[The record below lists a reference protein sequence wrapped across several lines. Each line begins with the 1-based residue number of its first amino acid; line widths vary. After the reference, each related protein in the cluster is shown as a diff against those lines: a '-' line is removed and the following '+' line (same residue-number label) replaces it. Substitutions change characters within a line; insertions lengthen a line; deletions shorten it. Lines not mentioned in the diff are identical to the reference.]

1 VLNELLRIFRSQG
14 PGSGLRE
21 ELDEM
26 IRRSAELV
34 ELAGDAYF
42 QRGPKHGEP
51 RDIAAEDKKINKL
64 QRQIRKD
71 ALLRAVASE
80 DGFDLP
86 FCLSLM
92 NVVKDVE
99 RIGDYAKDLAKLAEK
114 APASDGSPYDHLA
127 LEAEKIG
134 VRMAQILQ
142 ESDQIKAV
150 NLIEEGKDLRRRLN
164 AELFARVASDE
175 LGAGRHVLCLQYYLR
190 IVGHMMNVLS
200 TIVTPLHRMDYTG
213 KRNLLPE
220 VKAKLGAAGAD
231 K

>member
-1 VLNELLRIFRSQG
+1 MLHDLLKIFRSQG
-14 PGSGLRE
+14 PGKGLRE
-21 ELDEM
+21 ELDQM
-26 IRRSAELV
+26 IRQSAELV
-34 ELAGDAYF
+34 ELAGDVYF
-42 QRGPKHGEP
+42 QRGPKHGES

-99 RIGDYAKDLAKLAEK
+99 RIGDYAKDVAKLAEK
-114 APASDGSPYDHLA
+114 SPASDASSYDGLA
-127 LEAEKIG
+127 LEAERIG
-134 VRMAQILQ
+134 MRMAKILQ
-142 ESDQIKAV
+142 DSDQLQAV
-150 NLIEEGKDLRRRLN
+150 NLIEEGKDLRKRIN
-164 AELFARVASDE
+164 TELFAHVESSE
-175 LGAGRHVLCLQYYLR
+175 PGAGRHVLCLQYYQR

-213 KRNLLPE
+213 KRSLLPE
-220 VKAKLGAAGAD
+220 VKAKLGAANAE

>member
-1 VLNELLRIFRSQG
+1 
-14 PGSGLRE
+14 
-21 ELDEM
+21 M
-26 IRRSAELV
+26 IRQSAELV
-34 ELAGDAYF
+34 ELAGDVYF
-42 QRGPKHGEP
+42 QRGPQHGEP
-51 RDIAAEDKKINKL
+51 KDIPAEDKKINKL

-71 ALLRAVASE
+71 ALLRAIASE

-99 RIGDYAKDLAKLAEK
+99 RIGDYAKDVAKLAEK
-114 APASDGSPYDHLA
+114 APPADASSYDHLA
-127 LEAEKIG
+127 LEAERIG
-134 VRMAQILQ
+134 ASMAPILQ
-142 ESDQIKAV
+142 ESDQLKAV
-150 NLIEEGKDLRRRLN
+150 TLIEEGKDLRKRIN
-164 AELFARVASDE
+164 AELFARVASDQP
-175 LGAGRHVLCLQYYLR
+175 GAGRHVLCLQYYQR

-220 VKAKLGAAGAD
+220 VKAKLGVTGAE

>member
-1 VLNELLRIFRSQG
+1 
-14 PGSGLRE
+14 
-21 ELDEM
+21 M
-26 IRRSAELV
+26 IRQSAELV
-34 ELAGDAYF
+34 ELAGNAYF

-99 RIGDYAKDLAKLAEK
+99 RIGDYAKDVAKLAEK
-114 APASDGSPYDHLA
+114 SSALDASSYDGLA

-134 VRMAQILQ
+134 LRMAKILQ
-142 ESDQIKAV
+142 DSDQLQAV
-150 NLIEEGKDLRRRLN
+150 NLIEEGKDLRKRIN
-164 AELFARVASDE
+164 TELFAWVESTEA
-175 LGAGRHVLCLQYYLR
+175 GAGRHVLCLQYYQR

-213 KRNLLPE
+213 KRSLLPE
-220 VKAKLGAAGAD
+220 VKAKLGAASAE

>member
-1 VLNELLRIFRSQG
+1 MLNDLLKIFRSQG
-14 PGSGLRE
+14 PGKGLRE
-21 ELDEM
+21 ELDQM
-26 IRRSAELV
+26 IRQSAELV
-34 ELAGDAYF
+34 ELAGNAYF

-99 RIGDYAKDLAKLAEK
+99 RIGDYAKDVAKLAEK
-114 APASDGSPYDHLA
+114 SSALDASSYDGLA

-134 VRMAQILQ
+134 LRMAKILQ
-142 ESDQIKAV
+142 DSDQLQAV
-150 NLIEEGKDLRRRLN
+150 NLIEEGKDLRKRIN
-164 AELFARVASDE
+164 TELFAWVESTEA
-175 LGAGRHVLCLQYYLR
+175 GAGRHVLCLQYYQR

-213 KRNLLPE
+213 KRSLLPE
-220 VKAKLGAAGAD
+220 VKAKLGAASAE